1 MWFKFTNSIA
11 CKFLKNLLVNF
22 KGLLPLFLLCSL
34 NFLTAQTPELEV
46 TTFSNL
52 TYDDG
57 NNLVSLNDKV
67 TFTIKVKNTGNIQ
80 LSSVAVTSTLKGL
93 NGASLSLTN
102 SPVFNSS
109 TSSSAEGTLLVGE
122 VATYTA
128 TYTFIASGVSAG
140 GVSLTVTSTG
150 QTLGGVGTSDLGDN
164 GDDTDGNTLND
175 PNVITIGE
183 AIASVEGT
191 KLENYVDIDGNGA
204 VGLGDRMEYI
214 IKVKNTGNQTLNTA
228 VLTDVLKNNNNVTL
242 VLIEP
247 GVTPPGTPFVVS
259 DQGSTEGNLL
269 VGETA
274 EYKAVYIID
283 QDDVDSGGLNNCL
296 TISAVSV
303 VSGATV
309 TDQAD
314 DGDDTDGNTTNDCT
328 ETSITASPSLEVT
341 KVFSV
346 NDVNGNGV
354 NDPGDTINYSITVLN
369 NGNVTLGGLNLTD
382 TLVDGNG
389 GSLSLTGGPT
399 FISNSA
405 GSSQGTLTVGE
416 IATFSASYLITV
428 NTANTGSVSNTVLA
442 TASSPGQSNNVT
454 DTSDD
459 GDDSDGNTENDPTI
473 TTLSLE
479 KSLDVTKTFLVT
491 DNGDGTLG
499 AGDIINYTINVK
511 NTGQINLTNVTVNEI
526 IKDGVGGSLS
536 LNNGVQG
543 PSGSSLAVNQTITF
557 TSSYTITVATVGTGL
572 VSNTAIVTASSPGNT
587 NDVTDQSD
595 DGNDLDGN
603 TTNDSTVTNF
613 AATASIETTKTG
625 VLVDTSGDSLPGAG
639 DTVVFTIT
647 VENTGN
653 TGLSSLT
660 LTDVFKRGDSTDN
673 TTISLSAGPTFNN
686 ASLGSSQGSLIAG
699 EIATYTASY
708 TVVSSDVASITVF
721 NSVTASATTLDGN
734 TNVLDVSDNGID
746 TDGNTSNDE
755 TFVNLTQ
762 QPKIE
767 VTKTVSVNQA
777 GSIVGV
783 GDVANYTITVK
794 NTGNVNLTNVAVT
807 DVIQGI
813 LLSSALSLNST
824 PVFQSSSLSSA
835 KGSLLK
841 GEVATYTASFT
852 VNQLAVDNNGFRN
865 IATGSAQGPN
875 STVVNDVSDDGD
887 DDDGNL
893 LNDPTDVTIP
903 ENPSLE
909 AVKTFTY
916 TDNDSSG
923 TLTAGD
929 RINYIITVQNKGNV
943 TLDNLTMLD
952 ELSLISNTAT
962 RTLSTGPN
970 FTSANQGS
978 SFGTLKPNEIATYNA
993 NYLLVQDDIN
1003 NGGVKNSAT
1012 VSATTPNNQP
1022 VTDISDDNID
1032 NDGDITSDPTESPV
1046 TTAPSIEV
1054 MKTSVIVDNGDGVT
1068 GVGDKIAYTIIV
1080 SNTGNVTLDS
1090 VTVTDTLKDLS
1101 GNTLTLTNPLTFL
1114 SANKG
1119 SDSNSL
1125 KIAEAATYK
1134 ATYTIDQSALDNG
1147 GLSNS
1152 AIAAGSIFSTTVSDT
1167 SDDGDDSDGNTT
1179 NDPTINVLTPTLLMD
1194 VTKTAVVVD
1203 NDSDGETGVGDTIV
1217 YTVSIVNSGTS
1228 SLASFTL
1235 SDTLVDAAG
1244 NSLSLN
1250 GNLTTTATTSLGPG
1264 QTRTYTASYTIS
1276 QSAVDNGGVKNSV
1289 LVTASNLTGT
1299 QFTND
1304 VSDDGNDSDGNTAND
1319 TTDTLITSDASLEA
1333 VKTFINKD
1341 NDGDGLISVG
1351 DKIVYTITV
1360 KNTGNV
1366 TQNSIYL
1373 EDIITDFDGNARQLD
1388 PYSGWSNRIGFVSS
1402 SAGSPRQKLVSGE
1415 VATYTA
1421 TYTVVS
1427 GDIPSGGVKNSVIAR
1442 SYIFPGGVQTEL
1454 ASDTSDDGDDT
1465 DGNLVDDPTK
1475 SYLGIL
1481 PSFEVTKTATV
1492 TDNGNGSV
1500 GVGDTIVYTITV
1512 ANTSSD
1518 VLQNLTFA
1526 ETLKDALGN
1535 SLTMTTG
1542 PSFVSA
1548 TASSS
1553 VGNLIVGETATY
1565 SATYLI
1571 TQSDVDS
1578 GGVENTVTFTGN
1590 SARNPDMSEKD
1601 VKDVS
1606 DNGNDADGNTTDDPT
1621 FTLLGT
1627 DSDNDGEPD
1636 TTDIDDD
1643 NDGIL
1648 DQYELCL
1655 TFSLNGNNFQN
1666 YSGAVPIVVG
1676 DSYNSN
1682 NNLVSPFPNTSKLP
1696 PFSAV
1701 NNDGDVWTA
1710 GQNANGVQ
1718 FNPYTGQ
1725 QFFLELLVNAGVG
1738 NDRAA
1743 WNESSHAPGS
1753 NFDRVVAFETVY
1765 PNQTYTVNYY
1775 HKVGGRKDVNFAG
1788 GASTF
1793 LQVQSMQTSYQATQT
1808 TVPGTNWASG
1818 SFTFTTDNQTT
1829 RVAILFSPYSPAGT
1843 SASIQLSNISFS
1855 ANATCTSDIDGDG
1868 IVNGL
1873 DLDSDNDGIY
1883 DVVEAGLGQYDTNN
1897 DGRIDINDA
1906 SFADTDYNGA
1916 NDANQTASP
1925 TNTDGDL
1932 DIDAFELDSDNDGC
1946 NDVIEAGY
1954 TDVNLDGLLGTN
1966 APPTVD
1972 SNGKVTS
1979 GTDGYTAPLDSDGN
1993 GEKDYQQDTYD
2004 VACYFPGMDAIKTFN
2019 VIDNNGNSLNDLGDL
2034 VVYTVTVTNTG
2045 ILPLKLT
2052 EVTDNLRSE
2061 TGSSIASLSLE
2072 FTSVSSTSLSSVATN
2087 LFTYSNYIDPNN
2099 YNWREG
2105 YYTNSG
2111 NYNYIYGNLNN
2122 YNYAPVNV
2130 EYYFNTN
2137 SGSSYSDVNN
2147 FFTTEGYGTTPNNDN
2162 TPGEGRLYHSRIYNN
2177 FNGNGTQKRNTYK
2190 YQFVPLKPNTTYT
2203 VSAWIAR
2210 GTSSSNASYWD
2221 DPFTFVVWQGT
2232 TGSNPGI
2239 QWSQDFVPNSY
2250 YSNNNPN
2257 GFERVHYTFTTLP
2270 NVSGNSRVGFSPGY
2284 NNGYGQH
2291 IWGMQLEEGS
2301 SPGRYIYSFTNIGVA
2316 PAGQLGYFDP
2326 RSSYLPAG
2334 AVATYTTTLTLSQ
2347 DILNQTGKLL
2357 NSVDFIGSFTT
2368 PGGISGI
2375 VTETSDDNDDTDGNV
2390 VDDPTET
2397 LLSNT
2402 AGIKLTKTF
2411 SINDKNANGLNDVGD
2426 IITYSLNVSNTGNV
2440 GLSSLSVTDTLSDL
2454 SGNQLQV
2461 TNTSSMTVEGKKTYL
2476 DIQII

>member
-1 MWFKFTNSIA
+1 M
-11 CKFLKNLLVNF
+11 
-22 KGLLPLFLLCSL
+22 CSL

-459 GDDSDGNTENDPTI
+459 GNDSDGNTENDPTI

-708 TVVSSDVASITVF
+708 TLVSSDVASITVF

-943 TLDNLTMLD
+943 TLDNLNMLD
-952 ELSLISNTAT
+952 EVSLIINTAT

-978 SFGTLKPNEIATYNA
+978 SFGTLKPNEIATYNTS
-993 NYLLVQDDIN
+993 YLLVQDDIN
-1003 NGGVKNSAT
+1003 M
-1012 VSATTPNNQP
+1012 
-1022 VTDISDDNID
+1022 
-1032 NDGDITSDPTESPV
+1032 
-1046 TTAPSIEV
+1046 EV
-1054 MKTSVIVDNGDGVT
+1054 
-1068 GVGDKIAYTIIV
+1068 
-1080 SNTGNVTLDS
+1080 
-1090 VTVTDTLKDLS
+1090 
-1101 GNTLTLTNPLTFL
+1101 
-1114 SANKG
+1114 
-1119 SDSNSL
+1119 L
-1125 KIAEAATYK
+1125 KI
-1134 ATYTIDQSALDNG
+1134 
-1147 GLSNS
+1147 
-1152 AIAAGSIFSTTVSDT
+1152 
-1167 SDDGDDSDGNTT
+1167 
-1179 NDPTINVLTPTLLMD
+1179 
-1194 VTKTAVVVD
+1194 
-1203 NDSDGETGVGDTIV
+1203 
-1217 YTVSIVNSGTS
+1217 
-1228 SLASFTL
+1228 
-1235 SDTLVDAAG
+1235 
-1244 NSLSLN
+1244 
-1250 GNLTTTATTSLGPG
+1250 
-1264 QTRTYTASYTIS
+1264 
-1276 QSAVDNGGVKNSV
+1276 
-1289 LVTASNLTGT
+1289 
-1299 QFTND
+1299 
-1304 VSDDGNDSDGNTAND
+1304 
-1319 TTDTLITSDASLEA
+1319 
-1333 VKTFINKD
+1333 
-1341 NDGDGLISVG
+1341 
-1351 DKIVYTITV
+1351 
-1360 KNTGNV
+1360 
-1366 TQNSIYL
+1366 
-1373 EDIITDFDGNARQLD
+1373 
-1388 PYSGWSNRIGFVSS
+1388 
-1402 SAGSPRQKLVSGE
+1402 
-1415 VATYTA
+1415 
-1421 TYTVVS
+1421 
-1427 GDIPSGGVKNSVIAR
+1427 
-1442 SYIFPGGVQTEL
+1442 
-1454 ASDTSDDGDDT
+1454 
-1465 DGNLVDDPTK
+1465 
-1475 SYLGIL
+1475 
-1481 PSFEVTKTATV
+1481 
-1492 TDNGNGSV
+1492 
-1500 GVGDTIVYTITV
+1500 
-1512 ANTSSD
+1512 
-1518 VLQNLTFA
+1518 
-1526 ETLKDALGN
+1526 
-1535 SLTMTTG
+1535 
-1542 PSFVSA
+1542 
-1548 TASSS
+1548 
-1553 VGNLIVGETATY
+1553 
-1565 SATYLI
+1565 
-1571 TQSDVDS
+1571 
-1578 GGVENTVTFTGN
+1578 
-1590 SARNPDMSEKD
+1590 
-1601 VKDVS
+1601 
-1606 DNGNDADGNTTDDPT
+1606 
-1621 FTLLGT
+1621 
-1627 DSDNDGEPD
+1627 
-1636 TTDIDDD
+1636 
-1643 NDGIL
+1643 
-1648 DQYELCL
+1648 
-1655 TFSLNGNNFQN
+1655 
-1666 YSGAVPIVVG
+1666 
-1676 DSYNSN
+1676 
-1682 NNLVSPFPNTSKLP
+1682 
-1696 PFSAV
+1696 
-1701 NNDGDVWTA
+1701 
-1710 GQNANGVQ
+1710 
-1718 FNPYTGQ
+1718 
-1725 QFFLELLVNAGVG
+1725 
-1738 NDRAA
+1738 
-1743 WNESSHAPGS
+1743 
-1753 NFDRVVAFETVY
+1753 
-1765 PNQTYTVNYY
+1765 
-1775 HKVGGRKDVNFAG
+1775 
-1788 GASTF
+1788 
-1793 LQVQSMQTSYQATQT
+1793 
-1808 TVPGTNWASG
+1808 
-1818 SFTFTTDNQTT
+1818 
-1829 RVAILFSPYSPAGT
+1829 
-1843 SASIQLSNISFS
+1843 
-1855 ANATCTSDIDGDG
+1855 
-1868 IVNGL
+1868 
-1873 DLDSDNDGIY
+1873 
-1883 DVVEAGLGQYDTNN
+1883 
-1897 DGRIDINDA
+1897 
-1906 SFADTDYNGA
+1906 
-1916 NDANQTASP
+1916 
-1925 TNTDGDL
+1925 
-1932 DIDAFELDSDNDGC
+1932 
-1946 NDVIEAGY
+1946 
-1954 TDVNLDGLLGTN
+1954 
-1966 APPTVD
+1966 
-1972 SNGKVTS
+1972 
-1979 GTDGYTAPLDSDGN
+1979 
-1993 GEKDYQQDTYD
+1993 
-2004 VACYFPGMDAIKTFN
+2004 
-2019 VIDNNGNSLNDLGDL
+2019 
-2034 VVYTVTVTNTG
+2034 
-2045 ILPLKLT
+2045 
-2052 EVTDNLRSE
+2052 
-2061 TGSSIASLSLE
+2061 
-2072 FTSVSSTSLSSVATN
+2072 
-2087 LFTYSNYIDPNN
+2087 
-2099 YNWREG
+2099 
-2105 YYTNSG
+2105 
-2111 NYNYIYGNLNN
+2111 
-2122 YNYAPVNV
+2122 
-2130 EYYFNTN
+2130 
-2137 SGSSYSDVNN
+2137 
-2147 FFTTEGYGTTPNNDN
+2147 
-2162 TPGEGRLYHSRIYNN
+2162 
-2177 FNGNGTQKRNTYK
+2177 
-2190 YQFVPLKPNTTYT
+2190 
-2203 VSAWIAR
+2203 
-2210 GTSSSNASYWD
+2210 
-2221 DPFTFVVWQGT
+2221 
-2232 TGSNPGI
+2232 
-2239 QWSQDFVPNSY
+2239 
-2250 YSNNNPN
+2250 
-2257 GFERVHYTFTTLP
+2257 
-2270 NVSGNSRVGFSPGY
+2270 
-2284 NNGYGQH
+2284 
-2291 IWGMQLEEGS
+2291 
-2301 SPGRYIYSFTNIGVA
+2301 
-2316 PAGQLGYFDP
+2316 
-2326 RSSYLPAG
+2326 
-2334 AVATYTTTLTLSQ
+2334 
-2347 DILNQTGKLL
+2347 
-2357 NSVDFIGSFTT
+2357 
-2368 PGGISGI
+2368 
-2375 VTETSDDNDDTDGNV
+2375 
-2390 VDDPTET
+2390 
-2397 LLSNT
+2397 
-2402 AGIKLTKTF
+2402 
-2411 SINDKNANGLNDVGD
+2411 
-2426 IITYSLNVSNTGNV
+2426 
-2440 GLSSLSVTDTLSDL
+2440 
-2454 SGNQLQV
+2454 QLQYQLPHPI
-2461 TNTSSMTVEGKKTYL
+2461 TN
-2476 DIQII
+2476 Q